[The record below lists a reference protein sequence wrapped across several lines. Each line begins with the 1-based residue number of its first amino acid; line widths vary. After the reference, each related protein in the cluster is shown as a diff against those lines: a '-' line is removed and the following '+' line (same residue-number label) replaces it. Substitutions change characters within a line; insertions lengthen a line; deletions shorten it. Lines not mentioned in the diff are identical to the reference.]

1 MLLATVYALTA
12 AVLHAGWNLI
22 AKRAIDPFL
31 ALWGQFLVAGVISIP
46 LVVATGGLPW
56 AGWAWATLTGL
67 IHLPYVLGLAW
78 AYRHGD
84 FSVAYPVARGG
95 GALLAAL
102 GGLLLLGD
110 ELGVDT
116 AIGIGLVVG
125 GLFAL
130 AIGAP
135 ARQVAAALVV
145 AAAIGAYTTVDS
157 HASRELGGVAYVF
170 AVFTMIAVV
179 VTAWG
184 LATGQ
189 ARALAAVGSDA
200 WRRTAVAAALSL
212 VTYGLVL
219 LAVRR
224 APVGYVA
231 ALRESSV
238 LLAAVI
244 GWRVLGEQRG
254 RIRGAASALVVA
266 GLIVLVAAG

>member
-67 IHLPYVLGLAW
+67 IHLPYVLALAW

-95 GALLAAL
+95 GALLAAS